1 MRPINWLFN
10 WLILIS
16 LFAWEMVKS
25 VYDVFLNVLN
35 PHRITQSAIIEVPL
49 DVKSDLGVALL
60 ANMITL
66 TPGTTT
72 LHVSESKGFLYAHV
86 MNYSD
91 SEVEGIKQGFE
102 RRILKVLR

>member
-1 MRPINWLFN
+1 MHPINWLYN
-10 WLILIS
+10 WLVLVV

-25 VYDVFLNVLN
+25 VYDVLLNVLN
-35 PHRITQSAIIEVPL
+35 PHRITQSAIVEVPL
-49 DVKSDLGVALL
+49 DVKSDFGVALL

-72 LHVSESKGFLYAHV
+72 LHVTEDKKFLYAHV
-86 MNYSD
+86 MNYAE

-102 RRILKVLR
+102 HHMLKVLR